1 MVALE
6 SWTIMWIP
14 SDAEI
19 RQLHERAAP
28 TPEAFDLVWT
38 HCEIVA
44 RIAGQFTDRP
54 DVNPALVRAGC
65 LLHDIG
71 VYRLYGRDGT
81 PDFSSYIR
89 HGLLGH
95 EFLAAEGFP
104 DYLCRFCSCHTG
116 VGVTRADIL
125 DQSLPL
131 PPGDYVAETP
141 EESLVMYA
149 DKFHS
154 KKTPPVFVSAPTY
167 TLSVARFGPGK
178 AARFTTMVETYGE
191 PDLLPL
197 SEEYGHGLI

>member
-1 MVALE
+1 
-6 SWTIMWIP
+6 MWIP

-19 RQLHERAAP
+19 RQLHERVAP

-38 HCEIVA
+38 HCEIVC
-44 RIAGQFTDRP
+44 RIAEQLMARRELGVDP
-54 DVNPALVRAGC
+54 DLVRAGC

-71 VYRLYGRDGT
+71 VYRLYGRDGVLDY
-81 PDFSSYIR
+81 PNYIR

-95 EFLAAEGFP
+95 QLLEAQGWP

-116 VGVTRADIL
+116 VGVTRADVL
-125 DQSLPL
+125 DQGLPL

-141 EESLVMYA
+141 EETLVMYA

-154 KKTPPVFVSAPTY
+154 KKNPPVFVSAAAY
-167 TLSVARFGPGK
+167 TVSVARFGPGK
-178 AARFTTMVETYGE
+178 AQRFGEMVTAYGE

-197 SEEYGHGLI
+197 ATGYGHRLTA